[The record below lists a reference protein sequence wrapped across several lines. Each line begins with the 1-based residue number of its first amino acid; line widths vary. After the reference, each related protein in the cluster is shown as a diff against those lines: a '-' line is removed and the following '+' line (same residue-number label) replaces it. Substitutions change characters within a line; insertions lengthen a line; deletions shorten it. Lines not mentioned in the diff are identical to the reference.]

1 MFLFVLLVRGCTAGD
16 RAEGGHVVMP
26 DGSLAHIGPLVAML
40 RDSDATSWRRRNAVK
55 VEAAWALHRLAG
67 VSEADQVAIVR
78 ANAIEPLVA
87 LVRGG
92 SSGAQEAAAAALC
105 NLVAG
110 GDADVLMAV
119 VCAGAVEPLLALLGG
134 VGNTRT
140 MAHVLKFMSYIADNH
155 GEDNRWPSRVLVP
168 ASPMCMALAERMA
181 FASSDAIEPRFALVR
196 SGIAVAQKYAATAL
210 RNLAD
215 NINAYIMNI
224 KPLTIVASIMLAA
237 IAALVAI
244 WCYPQQPAGRAT
256 ERPRERATKQ
266 ATNKRRRKLAASAAA
281 AEAASVEAASVEA
294 ASAAAVEAAERDA
307 QREAAAEAARLAAAD
322 RMAERMAERVAAWV
336 VAAREAAAWVGQAPW
351 PPGSAAAAAS
361 KAREEAE
368 EAAEAAA
375 EAARL
380 AASAAA
386 AEAAS
391 AAAAAPVALDRP
403 TSLPVAA
410 TSLADAQFDTGRPEA
425 PESTIGGEMTCIVCF
440 VNLKSHVAVPCGH
453 QCACAV
459 CSAQMNECPV
469 CRTPVSIWTHVRVV

>member
-1 MFLFVLLVRGCTAGD
+1 
-16 RAEGGHVVMP
+16 MP

-281 AEAASVEAASVEA
+281 AEAAS
-294 ASAAAVEAAERDA
+294 
-307 QREAAAEAARLAAAD
+307 
-322 RMAERMAERVAAWV
+322 
-336 VAAREAAAWVGQAPW
+336 
-351 PPGSAAAAAS
+351 
-361 KAREEAE
+361 
-368 EAAEAAA
+368 
-375 EAARL
+375 
-380 AASAAA
+380 
-386 AEAAS
+386 